1 MAPSSRFGAGDGR
14 AHGRTEPGRTYQVSK
29 RNAKRSL
36 AQREAFARASRWP
49 GRTVAVPDTLRAM
62 PPTAIHGGR
71 LLVLAAVLVAVIACS
86 GAAPSFDPTGACTT
100 DEKAPGAYPELE
112 ARLPTTY
119 RGDAPST
126 VDSGRNCSAEAL
138 GPLAELGFREVRF
151 AGATWTFGAERALV
165 LAVFSAPGLE
175 VADVAEF
182 YEESARTSPRMEILE
197 KAEPTIAGRQGW
209 RLDAKRVE
217 RLQTVVVW
225 PASDPDVVNVVISND
240 LPDARIAEAV
250 DAFGDR

>member
-1 MAPSSRFGAGDGR
+1 
-14 AHGRTEPGRTYQVSK
+14 
-29 RNAKRSL
+29 
-36 AQREAFARASRWP
+36 
-49 GRTVAVPDTLRAM
+49 M
-62 PPTAIHGGR
+62 PPTAGHIGR
-71 LLVLAAVLVAVIACS
+71 LLALATIMVVFGACS
-86 GAAPSFDPTGACTT
+86 GVAASFDPTGPCAT
-100 DEKAPGAYPELE
+100 DGKAPGAYPELE
-112 ARLPTTY
+112 ARVPTTY
-119 RGDAPST
+119 RGDAPTT

-151 AGATWTFGAERALV
+151 AGATWSFGAERALV

-197 KAEPTIAGRQGW
+197 EVEPTIAGRNGW
-209 RLDAKRVE
+209 RIDAKRVE

-240 LPDARIAEAV
+240 LPDARIDEAIE
-250 DAFGDR
+250 AFGDR